1 MSLFWTS
8 AKVRLPDNDGLTLV
22 TGSTHEGIALAR
34 FNEGQW
40 DVQPFKD
47 AWYQTE
53 TGIEDWTLL
62 EDSRSD
68 IKRVVYQSIKDIFED
83 LRLDENSEDKIMGQ

>member
-8 AKVRLPDNDGLTLV
+8 TKVKLPDNDKLALA

-34 FNEGQW
+34 FNEGKW
-40 DVQPFKD
+40 DVQPFKG

-68 IKRVVYQSIKDIFED
+68 IKRIVYQSIKDVFED
-83 LRLDENSEDKIMGQ
+83 LRLVVDHGE